1 MSNQACN
8 SCDQLSEEGSWVGG
22 GGSWPLAQPQSNVQ
36 PPPLCLPLS
45 GADSPAMTF
54 SAFLPAS
61 LFIFLFSSSPL
72 LGGDLLGPY
81 LLGLLKAP
89 MLLCGSF
96 RAVGSFRT
104 GKGSESTHSRVP
116 PLQTAAGGQGLPDNG
131 GKPGFRQTGIL
142 TLNPPLAGR
151 VLNFSEPQFPPGLH
165 GDTRAC
171 PRILFSSEAASEK
184 FLVGGGHVQYMLVSF
199 WVPPTPLPSSASLHP
214 PGGLMLPISCFSPG
228 LVLLSLNIEDLLNSM
243 EKTVP

>member
-1 MSNQACN
+1 
-8 SCDQLSEEGSWVGG
+8 
-22 GGSWPLAQPQSNVQ
+22 
-36 PPPLCLPLS
+36 
-45 GADSPAMTF
+45 
-54 SAFLPAS
+54 
-61 LFIFLFSSSPL
+61 
-72 LGGDLLGPY
+72 
-81 LLGLLKAP
+81 